1 MHTANRKRHFHTTLV
16 AGPLCLLSL
25 AIVFDFFGMISGWHS
40 FGTAAYWMVSIGLIG
55 IIAATLLGCVE
66 YVMLPARSRY
76 KGMALLH
83 LLANV
88 LMTILYT
95 GSLLARGDDASHPQI
110 MAIVFSMMG
119 AGAGLVGGWLGGEL
133 VDPAEAA
140 AEVNEAPIELNLAG
154 R

>member
-1 MHTANRKRHFHTTLV
+1 MFTANRKRHFHTTLI

-25 AIVFDFFGMISGWHS
+25 AIVFDFFGMITGWYS
-40 FGTAAYWMVSIGLIG
+40 FDTAAYWMASIGLFG
-55 IIAATLLGCVE
+55 IITATLFVAAE
-66 YVMLPARSRY
+66 YVLLPSRSRY

-83 LLANV
+83 LLANL

-95 GSLLARGDDASHPQI
+95 GSLLARGEDASNPQI
-110 MAIVFSMMG
+110 MAVVFSMMG

-133 VDPAEAA
+133 VDPADAR
-140 AEVNEAPIELNLAG
+140 EVNEAPIELNLAG